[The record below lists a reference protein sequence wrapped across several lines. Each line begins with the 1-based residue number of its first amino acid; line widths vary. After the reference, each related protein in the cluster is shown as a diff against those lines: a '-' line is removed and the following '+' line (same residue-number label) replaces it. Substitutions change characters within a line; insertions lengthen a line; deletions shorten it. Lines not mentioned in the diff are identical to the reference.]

1 MKKFTCI
8 AIACIVSAVVAGN
21 ACAKKVLDTT
31 KDIATTAATTTA
43 HLASQTETI
52 AVNNHQK
59 QSQFQNY
66 VKIIATLNA
75 LVGHILY
82 C

>member
-52 AVNNHQK
+52 AVNHPAK
-59 QSQFQNY
+59 T
-66 VKIIATLNA
+66 ATTATTL
-75 LVGHILY
+75 LLM
-82 C
+82 